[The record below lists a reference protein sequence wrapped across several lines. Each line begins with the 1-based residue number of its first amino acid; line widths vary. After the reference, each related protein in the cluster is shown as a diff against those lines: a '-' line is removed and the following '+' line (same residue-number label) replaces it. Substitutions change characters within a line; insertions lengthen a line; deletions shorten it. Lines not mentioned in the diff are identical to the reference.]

1 MNGALTENLLVGC
14 MKNRD
19 AKRLFLDG
27 YNEMLKNLKPEKII
41 FYGNVPD
48 WIGKNNDSVVVI
60 GSYQDKFRV

>member
-1 MNGALTENLLVGC
+1 